1 MKELSFS
8 KASRYSSRMTIAKE
22 LRRIIDSSGL
32 SRYELAK
39 LSGVTEGTLSK
50 CMAGADVTTRTL
62 DALAPVLGLRLV
74 VDRRVRRSAT
84 NDKRPTKK
92 GGR

>member
-1 MKELSFS
+1 
-8 KASRYSSRMTIAKE
+8 MTIAKE

-74 VDRRVRRSAT
+74 VESKAT
-84 NDKRPTKK
+84 RAATKVKRTTAK
-92 GGR
+92 GRAVK